1 MPQKTNLKA
10 SPYYDDYDRNKNFYR
25 VLFRPSYPIQARELN
40 TLQSILQNQIESYG
54 NFSFKQGD
62 LVIPGEVGLNT
73 RLDYVKLS
81 SVSEV
86 AVNVD
91 DAIVY
96 KKYDIK
102 DLKGQNIVG
111 LSSGVVATVLEADY
125 SSIDANDTLYVKYLT
140 GGDSAEEKRFRQ
152 GETLEV
158 VDGVNSPL
166 LVVGTDGS
174 VLPTSIQV
182 TNVDTGA
189 VSQLDSPAMG
199 FASAIKVE
207 EGIYFVNGFF
217 VRNEEQL
224 LIIDKY
230 GDQPSAKI
238 GFKITESLISPEEDP
253 SLYDNA
259 LNSSNFSAPGAYR
272 LKISLVLTKYQFN
285 EITDKN
291 FIQLLS
297 VKNGVIQNQ
306 IKQAEYNL
314 IESTL
319 ARRTYDESGDYVVD
333 NFSVDIREYYQKD
346 NNLGVYYLNS
356 DGLVNGLTPEEAS
369 KKLVAT
375 VSPGKAYVKGYEI
388 VQKESKQIILDKARE
403 TLSRDN
409 ITLKTKGLAQ
419 YKVSNVYN
427 SVPLNAE
434 GSDLSAYPTLYLNS
448 VFNDGSVGLN
458 NTESSTDF
466 KQTLDRRGKVFSKN
480 DGIKTIYIQV
490 TSTVKSLGAVDDTSL
505 LPATPS
511 NKVDLKNLWFIKTR
525 TQTGSVSTVDTIS
538 GVSFAKVEKPEIF
551 GPGAQVLELTVVG
564 RKDQLQEY
572 LLEYDDNSVSKQRKI
587 YFTQNDAQNEL
598 NEFGYIVDYNEVI
611 TPLIGVAKPKDFSFV
626 ERGIGFNPDTDNIIS
641 KGRLSRGTAVYNAI
655 FGLSYFNPI
664 FFTKI
669 LVDSNVTS
677 SFSAGKYIFGTTSGA
692 YGVIEGETNGFLS
705 SGNNLFVKTLYGN
718 FASGETIVA
727 EDGTTLRI
735 AKENTVSH
743 FIVVKRGVGYSSSSF
758 INLDGVPYETS
769 KIKLEYGGGGT
780 LYKAT
785 VLDRDA
791 VSSTYSAPPA
801 VSITSPSNPST
812 AAVIVPVLFKNTV
825 LNYSPQNVKS
835 FYSTFGSSNNNFT
848 SDVEIS
854 KSQYAET
861 IQVTEFSFSGLKGS
875 RYLECSGFNGDA
887 SLQLVQG
894 DIIQYND
901 VTGTVHKV
909 VVQYATR
916 PEGPT
921 KSRIYIDNVLPNNV
935 TLSSVIRLRPI
946 LDNTAK
952 SSLVFPTGSKE
963 VDSLIKSTEDSKI
976 KYYFRRD
983 FVTVG
988 SSNGGNITFAAQL
1001 PFGTQRFVSFNEK
1014 DFIVT
1019 VLDPGNS
1026 TAIKRGDI
1034 IFVSS
1039 EFIQINNISQQ
1050 NSDISSGTITINFPE
1065 NYFGNNITNFPKL
1078 KLTAT
1083 VEVSKAKPK
1092 IKTSVR
1098 NKRIVVTASGDRV
1111 IPLRGRDYDTEDV
1124 NINSYSDVYKLIKVY
1139 EGSSSL
1145 PPVVDTNNNLISG
1158 TDVTDKFTFDDG
1170 QRDTFYD
1177 VSRIVLKPG
1186 SQPTTGQLV
1195 IVFDYFEH
1203 SQGDFCT
1210 VDSYIHESGVLPDE
1224 IPSFNSSVYGIV
1236 SLKNVIDFRPKVD
1249 STTTIT
1255 GFQDKSILSQPDYIS
1270 FTGPGGTVSSTP
1282 SPSDN
1287 IEFTISFSESQ
1298 YLDRIDS
1305 LFLNKNGEFVLKKG
1319 NASLNPSKPDII
1331 DDGIS
1336 LFNFYIPAFTKSSK
1350 DVRILSVDNKRYTM
1364 KDIGKLEKRIERLEY
1379 YTTLSILEQQALNM
1393 QIKDDIGL
1401 DRLKSGFIVD
1411 NFESHRVG
1419 NLKSLDYKCSI
1430 DTQQSVLRPQAKE
1443 DSFQLQEVNTRQ
1455 DQRDKDGYKN
1465 SNGVI
1470 SLPYDEVVYA
1480 KNEFASKTINPNPFV
1495 ILQYVGDGH
1504 LQPSMD
1510 QWYDNTTSPLITDN
1524 NTGLFSI
1531 FLSKDDIRESF
1542 ASIYNSFLV
1551 NWVGTNKSFYNIN
1564 SLSNSNIDAAISSVE
1579 IASIGSS
1586 SNISPQNNE
1595 IAKGVNYKTVN
1606 NNLVIDTIQFFAR
1619 SIPVKFVIKRLKPKT
1634 QVYVFFDGRSI
1645 DRWVCP
1651 DSRFT
1656 EVAGNS
1662 LTAFNSP
1669 VVTDEYGN
1677 ASGIILIPSGKAPRE
1692 NTTWTG
1698 DAKTVVYD
1706 EFSEE
1711 LRFTTG
1717 IKTIRF
1723 TTSSTDEN
1731 KDKVDS
1737 YAEVKYYASGIMP
1750 ENPAS
1755 IISTSPAYFKA
1766 NEGIQLVDNNT
1777 SNKEKPNALSQTFKV
1792 ENFDGGMFVT
1802 GMDLFFS
1809 KKSLSIPV
1817 RVYLSNVESGVPGKY
1832 IIPGTEVTLYPNTFL
1847 KVFASGNLSLKVGE
1861 FVTGARSNASGPVY
1875 KVYDKNNI
1883 EVLPSSSN
1891 EILLSNE
1898 QVYTLVLNNHNGKS
1912 FIPSEDLSVK
1922 SITQFNNAN
1931 NSNLLLKIAK
1941 DSGKVTEL
1949 MLKSTGSGYESA
1961 VITIESPQLPGG
1973 STATGIVRV
1982 SGGKIYLAELG
1993 ISGRGYTEPPSI
2005 VIRGNGTAA
2014 TGAVI
2019 ESKITIDEPA
2029 VRMGVAIDTPGSIE
2043 STTPSRFNFE
2053 YPVYLQNDTEYS
2065 LAIETDSTDYELWS
2079 SRLGEIDKSTG
2090 AVINTQPLLGSVY
2103 KSQNTDTW
2111 TEDLFEDIK
2120 FTLYRAEFSSR
2131 PATLLLTNEDLQ
2143 FEKMELNPLETYA
2156 FANTNATSPL
2166 FKNNNS
2172 IVKVRHRDNGFETSG
2187 KSYVFF
2193 KFLDEVG
2200 GLSSIS
2206 LNSDLFKVSN
2216 CGVDYYNIVG
2226 PSRAGATEIGGGNN
2240 ALVSY
2245 NRKFEKI
2252 YAQINYLQAS
2262 GTNINTFVTTTNII
2276 PVDSNT
2282 QNYTSYSLSSEETT
2296 FLNREHYF
2304 LNQKVLASRIN
2315 QTLNNL
2321 ERSLTYRLVLSTT
2334 KSYLSPIIDL
2344 RTSSVKTISN
2354 RVEKSNGFEDRFGKR
2369 YQKLKFYSVYRF
2381 TVTGNN
2387 AIAINLNQT
2396 VKGMTSSASGEII
2409 RVIGNDIFVKVKNS
2423 LTFIANEMLYFSN
2436 QSSDGGNLEGINV
2449 SITSAGIFE
2458 QTLNFTNGAS
2468 IVAFNPL
2475 DVTQTYANKITGK
2488 IIQWDP
2494 QAKELIIENDKN
2506 PINSD
2511 YTSKI
2516 TLGSAF
2522 SRNNVT
2528 NQQSPD
2534 IFRVGDLISY
2544 DGVTFETSKFVEV
2557 SSMEFTTG
2565 IDFVPENG
2573 SKNSSAIAK
2582 YVTKEVSISNPATSI
2597 DVRMTLNVKDVNNV
2611 KVLYKKKDVS
2621 SQQNF
2626 DDLNWEYFNIDGSP
2640 DNPEI
2645 ATADNTISGQFEK
2658 QSSYQELKYS
2668 AANLPEFSSYAIK
2681 IVMQS
2686 DDPSYVPKIQDIRV
2700 VASY

>member
-73 RLDYVKLS
+73 RLDYIKLS

-91 DAIVY
+91 GAIVY

-102 DLKGQNIVG
+102 QLKGQNVIG
-111 LSSGVVATVLEADY
+111 LSSGVVASVLEAEY
-125 SSIDANDTLYVKYLT
+125 ATNESNDTLYVKYLT

-158 VDGVNSPL
+158 VDGINSPL

-174 VLPTSIQV
+174 VLPTTIQV
-182 TNVDTGA
+182 TNVDTGLT
-189 VSQLDSPAMG
+189 SQLDSPAMG
-199 FASAIKVE
+199 FASAVKVE

-217 VRNEEQL
+217 IRNEEQL
-224 LIIDKY
+224 LVIDKY
-230 GDQPSAKI
+230 YDQPSAKI
-238 GFKITESLISPEEDP
+238 GFNISESLVTPEEDP

-259 LNSSNFSAPGAYR
+259 LNSSNFSAPGAHR
-272 LKISLVLTKYQFN
+272 LNISLVLTKY
-285 EITDKN
+285 EYDGITDKN

-297 VKNGVIQNQ
+297 VKNGVIQKQ

-346 NNLGVYYLNS
+346 NNLGVYQLS
-356 DGLVNGLTPEEAS
+356 ADGLVNGFSPEEAN
-369 KKLVAT
+369 KKLIAN

-409 ITLKTKGLAQ
+409 ITLKTKGLSQ
-419 YKVSNVYN
+419 YKITNVYN

-448 VFNDGSVGLN
+448 VFNDASIGLN
-458 NTESSTDF
+458 NTESSTDT
-466 KQTLDRRGKVFSKN
+466 KQSTLRRGKGFTKN

-490 TSTVKSLGAVDDTSL
+490 TNTTKSLGAVDDTSL
-505 LPATPS
+505 LPGTAS

-538 GVSFAKVEKPEIF
+538 GISFAKVEKPEIF
-551 GPGAQVLELTVVG
+551 GPGALVLELTVVG
-564 RKDQLQEY
+564 RKDLLQEF

-598 NEFGYIVDYNEVI
+598 NEFGYIIDYNEVI
-611 TPLIGVAKPKDFSFV
+611 TPIIGVAKPKDFSFI
-626 ERGIGFNPDTDNIIS
+626 ERGFGFNPDIDNVVS
-641 KGRLSRGTAVYNAI
+641 KGRLPKGTSVYNAV

-664 FFTKI
+664 FFTK
-669 LVDSNVTS
+669 LLLDSNVTS
-677 SFSAGKYIFGTTSGA
+677 AFSSGKYIFGTTSGA

-705 SGNNLFVKTLYGN
+705 SGNNLFIKTLYGN
-718 FASGETIVA
+718 FVSGETIVA
-727 EDGTTLRI
+727 EDGSTLRI

-743 FIVVKRGVGYSSSSF
+743 FIVVKRGVGYSASSF
-758 INLDGVPYETS
+758 VNLDGVPYETS

-780 LYKAT
+780 LYK
-785 VLDRDA
+785 VSVIDRDA
-791 VSSTYSAPPA
+791 VSIAYASPPSI
-801 VSITSPSNPST
+801 SITSPSNPST

-835 FYSTFGSSNNNFT
+835 FYSSFGSANNNFT
-848 SDVEIS
+848 ADIEIT
-854 KSQYAET
+854 KSQYSE
-861 IQVTEFSFSGLKGS
+861 ISQVTEFSFTGTKGS
-875 RYLECSGFNGDA
+875 RYLECVGFNGDA
-887 SLQLVQG
+887 SIQLIQG

-901 VTGTVHKV
+901 NTGAVNKV
-909 VVQYATR
+909 VVQYATK
-916 PEGPT
+916 PEGAI

-935 TLSSVIRLRPI
+935 SSSSVIRLRPI
-946 LDNTAK
+946 VDNTTK
-952 SSLVFPTGSKE
+952 SSLIFPTGSKE

-1014 DFIVT
+1014 DFIIT

-1026 TAIKRGDI
+1026 TAISKGDI
-1034 IFVSS
+1034 LYVSPD
-1039 EFIQINNISQQ
+1039 FIQINNISQQ

-1092 IKTSVR
+1092 IKTTVA
-1098 NKRIVVTASGDRV
+1098 NKRIVVVASGDRV
-1111 IPLRGRDYDTEDV
+1111 IPLRGRDYDSEDV
-1124 NINSYSDVYKLIKVY
+1124 NINSYSDAYKLIKVY

-1158 TDVTDKFTFDDG
+1158 TDVTDRFTFDDG

-1186 SQPTTGQLV
+1186 FQPTTGQLV
-1195 IVFDYFEH
+1195 IAFDYFEH

-1210 VDSYIHESGVLPDE
+1210 VDSYVHESGVLPDE

-1249 STTTIT
+1249 SATTIT

-1270 FTGPGGTVSSTP
+1270 FTGSGGTVSSTP
-1282 SPSDN
+1282 APSDN

-1298 YLDRIDS
+1298 YLDRIDA
-1305 LFLNKNGEFVLKKG
+1305 LFLNKNGEFVIKKG
-1319 NASLNPSKPDII
+1319 NPSLNPSKPDII

-1336 LFNFYIPAFTKSSK
+1336 LYYFYVPAFTKSSK
-1350 DVRILSVDNKRYTM
+1350 DVRILPVDNKRYTM

-1411 NFESHRVG
+1411 NFETHRVG
-1419 NLKSLDYKCSI
+1419 NLKSIDYKCSI
-1430 DTQQSVLRPQAKE
+1430 DTQQSVLRTQTKE
-1443 DSFQLQEVNTRQ
+1443 DSFSLLEVNTRK
-1455 DQRDKDGYKN
+1455 DQRDKDGYRN

-1470 SLPYDEVVYA
+1470 SLPFTDVVYA

-1495 ILQYVGDGH
+1495 ILQYVGDGY
-1504 LQPSMD
+1504 LQPSID
-1510 QWYDNTTSPLITDN
+1510 QWYDNSVAPLITDN

-1531 FLSKDDIRESF
+1531 FLAKDDIRESF
-1542 ASIYNSFLV
+1542 ASIYNSFLI

-1564 SLSNSNIDAAISSVE
+1564 SLANSNIDASISSVE
-1579 IASIGSS
+1579 IASIASS

-1595 IAKGVNYKTVN
+1595 IAKGVAYKTVN
-1606 NNLVIDTIQFFAR
+1606 NNSVIDTIQFFAR

-1634 QVYVFFDGRSI
+1634 QVYVFCDSRNIG
-1645 DRWVCP
+1645 RWVCP

-1669 VVTDEYGN
+1669 IVTDEYGN
-1677 ASGIILIPSGKAPRE
+1677 ASGIILIPAGKAPRE

-1717 IKTIRF
+1717 IKTLRF
-1723 TTSSTDEN
+1723 TTSVSDEN

-1737 YAEVKYYASGIMP
+1737 YAEVKYYATGIMP

-1755 IISTSPAYFKA
+1755 IISTTPAYFKA
-1766 NEGIQLVDNNT
+1766 NEGVQLVDNNT
-1777 SNKEKPNALSQTFKV
+1777 SNKEKPNALSQTFKI
-1792 ENFDGGMFVT
+1792 ENFDGGLFVT
-1802 GMDLFFS
+1802 GVDLFFA
-1809 KKSLSIPV
+1809 KKSLTIPV

-1832 IIPGTEVTLYPNTFL
+1832 IIPGTEITLHPNTFL
-1847 KVFASGNLSLKVGE
+1847 KVFASGNLTVKVGE
-1861 FVTGARSNASGPVY
+1861 IVTGARSTASGPVF

-1883 EVLPSSSN
+1883 EVLPSASN
-1891 EILLSNE
+1891 EISLSNE

-1912 FIPSEDLSVK
+1912 FIESEDLSIQSV
-1922 SITQFNNAN
+1922 TQFNNAN
-1931 NSNLLLKIAK
+1931 NTNLLLKIAK
-1941 DSGKVTEL
+1941 DSGKVTDL
-1949 MLKSTGSGYESA
+1949 ILKSTGSGYESA

-1973 STATGIVRV
+1973 STATGLVRV
-1982 SGGKIYLAELG
+1982 SDGKIYLAELG
-1993 ISGRGYTEPPSI
+1993 ISGRGYTEPPSV
-2005 VIRGNGTAA
+2005 VIRGTGSSA

-2019 ESKITIDEPA
+2019 ESKISIDEPA
-2029 VRMGVAIDTPGSIE
+2029 VRMGVSIDAAGSIQ
-2043 STTPSRFNFE
+2043 STTASKFKFE

-2065 LAIETDSTDYELWS
+2065 LSIETDSTDYELWAS
-2079 SRLGEIDKSTG
+2079 KLGEIDKSTG

-2103 KSQNTDTW
+2103 KSQNTDNW

-2120 FTLYRAEFSSR
+2120 FTLYRAEFASR

-2143 FEKMELNPLETYA
+2143 FEKMELNPFETYA

-2172 IVKVRHRDNGFETSG
+2172 IVKVRHRDNGFEPGG
-2187 KSYVFF
+2187 KSYVYF
-2193 KFLDEVG
+2193 KSVEEVG
-2200 GLSSIS
+2200 GLSSIA
-2206 LNSDLFKVSN
+2206 LNSQLYKVSN

-2226 PSRAGATEIGGGNN
+2226 PSRAGSTEIGGGKTG
-2240 ALVSY
+2240 LVSY
-2245 NRKFEKI
+2245 NRKYEKL
-2252 YAQINYLQAS
+2252 YTQINYLQAS
-2262 GTNINTFVTTTNII
+2262 GTNIDSYVTTTNII
-2276 PVDSNT
+2276 PVDSKT
-2282 QNYTSYSLSSEETT
+2282 QNYTSYSLAPEEKI
-2296 FLNREHYF
+2296 FLNTEQYF
-2304 LNQKVLASRIN
+2304 LNQKVLASRVN
-2315 QTLNNL
+2315 QTFNNI
-2321 ERSLTYRLVLSTT
+2321 ERSLTYRFVLSTT

-2344 RTSSVKTISN
+2344 RNASIKTINN
-2354 RVEKSNGFEDRFGKR
+2354 RVENCNGFEDRFGKR

-2381 TVTGNN
+2381 TVSGNN
-2387 AIAINLNQT
+2387 ATAISLNQT
-2396 VKGMTSSASGEII
+2396 VKGLTSSASGEIL
-2409 RVIGNDIFVKVKNS
+2409 RVIGNDIFVKVKNN
-2423 LTFIANEMLYFSN
+2423 LTFVANELLFFSS
-2436 QSSDGGNLEGINV
+2436 QSASGGNLASVNV
-2449 SITSAGIFE
+2449 SISSAGIFE
-2458 QTLNFTNGAS
+2458 QTFTFVNGAS

-2475 DVTQTYANKITGK
+2475 NVTEKYDNKITGK

-2494 QAKELIIENDKN
+2494 QVKELIIENDKN

-2511 YTSKI
+2511 YVSKI

-2522 SRNNVT
+2522 SRKNVT

-2544 DGVTFETSKFVEV
+2544 DGVTIENAKFVEV
-2557 SSMEFTTG
+2557 SSMEFTPG
-2565 IDFVPENG
+2565 IDFVAENG
-2573 SKNSSAIAK
+2573 SKNSSAVAK
-2582 YVTKEVSISNPATSI
+2582 YVTKEVSINNPATAI
-2597 DVRMTLNVKDVNNV
+2597 DMRMTLNVKDIKNV
-2611 KVLYKKKDVS
+2611 KVLYKKKDAS

-2658 QSSYQELKYS
+2658 QSSYQELRYS
-2668 AANLPEFSSYAIK
+2668 ASNLPEFSSYAIK

-2686 DDPSYVPKIQDIRV
+2686 DDPAFVPKIQDIRV